1 MQLSL
6 ATLALPGVAALAP
19 HTLLAEAALTLLL
32 LAGCCCCCCC
42 GLLLGESPSMI
53 GTPAAP
59 DRLSCCSWRQ
69 PCRLL
74 TGPPVDV
81 ARFAG
86 TCLLTDPA
94 ALAGV
99 VLAAAAPAC
108 QLPSDGPPRL
118 ELAWVLLA
126 LLLAAWRLPGSLPCS
141 PVLRGVTPADA
152 VRVPADTLSGCAST
166 EPCAPL

>member
-19 HTLLAEAALTLLL
+19 HTLLTEAALTLQL
-32 LAGCCCCCCC
+32 LAGCCCC

-53 GTPAAP
+53 GRPAAP

-69 PCRLL
+69 SCRLA
-74 TGPPVDV
+74 GSPVDV
-81 ARFAG
+81 AECAG

-94 ALAGV
+94 ALAG

-118 ELAWVLLA
+118 ELVWVPLS
-126 LLLAAWRLPGSLPCS
+126 LLLAAWTLPG
-141 PVLRGVTPADA
+141 A
-152 VRVPADTLSGCAST
+152 
-166 EPCAPL
+166 